1 MKSLLT
7 AATIALLLAAPA
19 AAQIDD
25 PQPQDDGAAPA
36 ATSSAP
42 DHRIFGVMP
51 NFTTVENG
59 EAIAPIDAHQKF
71 RMASLN
77 TFDPFVYP
85 LVGFM
90 ALTTRSYG
98 SGPRGYV
105 KQYAASLADNV
116 SGNFMTTAVL
126 PSLLHQDPRYFE
138 RGAGGFLSRFGY
150 AASRTAVTR
159 GDSGRHQVN
168 VSEILGTAIAAG
180 VSNLYYPGSK
190 RTAADTLERCGLQVT
205 WDSLAN
211 ELKEFWPDIRRRL
224 H

>member
-1 MKSLLT
+1 MRFFL
-7 AATIALLLAAPA
+7 AAAMLSLLLAAPA
-19 AAQIDD
+19 AAQTDD
-25 PQPQDDGAAPA
+25 PQPQDDSAAAPA
-36 ATSSAP
+36 AATP

-59 EAIAPIDAHQKF
+59 EAVPPIDAHQKF

-85 LVGFM
+85 FVGFM
-90 ALTTRSYG
+90 ALTSRSYG
-98 SGPRGYV
+98 AGAGGYV
-105 KQYAASLADNV
+105 KQYAASLTDNI

-138 RGAGGFLSRFGY
+138 RGSGGFLNRFAY
-150 AASRTAVTR
+150 AASRTAVTH
-159 GDSGRHQVN
+159 GDSGKRQMN

-180 VSNLYYPGSK
+180 VSNLYYPASK
-190 RTAADTLERCGLQVT
+190 RTLTDSLERCGMQVT